1 MPNTK
6 SAAKR
11 ARQSLKRYLRN
22 RAQRSKMKTLIK
34 KVLRAAPRAEA
45 EALYREAQAVMDR
58 LATRGIIHKNK
69 AARKKAQLQRHIAG
83 LPA

>member
-34 KVLRAAPRAEA
+34 KVLRASSRAEA
-45 EALYREAQAVMDR
+45 EALYREAQAVIDR
-58 LATRGIIHKNK
+58 LATKGLIHKNK
-69 AARKKAQLQRHIAG
+69 AARKKTQLAHHIAR